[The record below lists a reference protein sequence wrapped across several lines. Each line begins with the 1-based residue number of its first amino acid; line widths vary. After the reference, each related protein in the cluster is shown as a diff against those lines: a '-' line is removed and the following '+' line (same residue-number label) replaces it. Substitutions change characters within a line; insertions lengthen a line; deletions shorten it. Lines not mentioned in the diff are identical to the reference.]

1 MSANMSGIAG
11 AQLFRADD
19 APLYRRGFMVC
30 VILICIG
37 WATAVL
43 QGIQYYIS
51 RMRQIRKLY
60 DAGAESPVS
69 EQSDESLRKP
79 FLYTW

>member
-30 VILICIG
+30 VILICIAWG
-37 WATAVL
+37 TAIL
-43 QGIQYYIS
+43 QGVQYYIT
-51 RMRQIRKLY
+51 RKRQIRKLH
-60 DAGAESPVS
+60 DAGTESPVS
-69 EQSDESLRKP
+69 EQSEESKP